1 MSVDAVTAV
10 QAAAAEERAAAL
22 DAAAAEERAAA
33 EREVAVELATGR
45 AASWAEREREM
56 ERLEDVV
63 EAKAGER
70 MEAVQARAPT
80 CTASVQ
86 PSPHPHPI
94 ISQSELARALGRQRQ
109 GLASDIR
116 QPQSYAPPRTRP
128 RPVSLP
134 DCKRGA

>member
-1 MSVDAVTAV
+1 MTAV

-33 EREVAVELATGR
+33 EREVALELATGR

-94 ISQSELARALGRQRQ
+94 ISQSELARALDDNDKVSPATYGSR
-109 GLASDIR
+109 S
-116 QPQSYAPPRTRP
+116 RTP
-128 RPVSLP
+128 RPAP
-134 DCKRGA
+134 AHGP